1 MHPGRLPARDERP
14 AQQGWASRGPEVS
27 CERVTSSFLDI
38 RRHGFARV
46 AVCVPEVRVAD
57 PAFNVDAHLTALG
70 RVHAAGVQYAVCP
83 ELGLSAYSCGDL
95 FFQEPLL
102 RGVLAALARLARE
115 TAAWDLLVSVGAP
128 LAVDGSLFNCAVTL
142 YGGRPV
148 AVTPKA
154 YPPGYREFYE
164 PRWFQPAAAA
174 RSDTIELLGHEVPF
188 GTDVLVTLP
197 HVDGFTLHT
206 EICEDLWTPVPPS
219 ALAALAGAT
228 VLANLSA
235 SNVTVGKWEYRRD
248 LVRMSAAKNLAAQ
261 LYSAAG
267 FGEST
272 ADLAWDGHGL
282 VANRG
287 ELLAETE
294 RFALAGASAIAD
306 VDLAALLTD
315 RMRQTSFGQNAA
327 QHRYA
332 FRTVA
337 PAAPVRDARAPSLWH
352 TLRRRIDPLPFVPSD
367 PAQRDHR
374 CEEIFLIKATALAQR
389 LRSLPEDA
397 RRLVVGV
404 SGGRDSTQALLVAVH
419 AMDLL
424 GLPRPD
430 VVAVTMPG
438 FGTSTRTYEAACALT
453 RALGVTLR
461 EIGIREP
468 SQAMFAA
475 IGHDDAIEDV
485 TFENV
490 QAWTR
495 KMVLFSV
502 ASQVRGIDLGTGDL
516 SELALGFATYGG
528 DHMSHYGANAGV
540 PKTLISELIRWAA
553 EVVFRDEPAV
563 AAALHEVLDTP
574 ISPELL
580 RPGPDGEIRQRSE
593 ELVGPY
599 ELHDFFLYQLLR
611 FGFGP
616 QRIARTAV
624 AAFEGRYAIAD
635 IRRWLLVFLRRF
647 FANQFKRDCVPDAP
661 KVGSG
666 GSLSPRGDWRMPSD
680 ASPAAWLVEAEA
692 IPASL
697 EEGRPALRGDAG
709 RRAERVSRG
718 RRGGSAS

>member
-1 MHPGRLPARDERP
+1 VTRAGHGVGTRRTARYH
-14 AQQGWASRGPEVS
+14 AGH
-27 CERVTSSFLDI
+27 VTDSFLDV

-57 PAFNVDAHLTALG
+57 PAFNAEAHL
-70 RVHAAGVQYAVCP
+70 RVLARAHGEGAQYAVCP
-83 ELGLSAYSCGDL
+83 ELGLSAYTCGDL

-102 RGVLAALARLARE
+102 RGVLDALARLARE
-115 TAAWDLLVSVGAP
+115 TAIWDLALSVGVP
-128 LAVDGSLFNCAVTL
+128 LAVDGALHNCAVTL
-142 YGGRPV
+142 YGGRPLAV
-148 AVTPKA
+148 APKA
-154 YPPGYREFYE
+154 HLPAYREFYE
-164 PRWFQPAAAA
+164 PRWFQPASAA
-174 RSDTIELLGHEVPF
+174 RSDTIQLLGVTVPF
-188 GTDVLVTLP
+188 GTDVLVDLP
-197 HVDGFTLHT
+197 HVEGFTLHT
-206 EICEDLWTPVPPS
+206 EVCEDLWTPVPPS

-248 LVRMSAAKNLAAQ
+248 LVRMSAAKNLAVQ

-282 VANRG
+282 VADRG

-294 RFALAGASAIAD
+294 RFALAGSSALAD

-327 QHRYA
+327 RHADRLA
-332 FRTVA
+332 GMRRVA
-337 PAAPVRDARAPSLWH
+337 VSPVQDGRAATTWH
-352 TLRRRIDPLPFVPSD
+352 VLRRRVDPLPFVPSD

-374 CEEIFLIKATALAQR
+374 CREIFSIKATALAQR
-389 LRSLPEDA
+389 LRSLPADA

-424 GLPRPD
+424 GLPRHD
-430 VVAVTMPG
+430 VVCVTMPG
-438 FGTSTRTYEAACALT
+438 FGTSDRTYAAACALT

-468 SQAMFAA
+468 AQAIFGA

-502 ASQVRGIDLGTGDL
+502 ASQVCGIDLGTGDL

-528 DHMSHYGANAGV
+528 DHMSHYGVNAGV
-540 PKTLISELIRWAA
+540 PKTLVSELIRWAA
-553 EVVFRDEPAV
+553 DAVFHDEAAV
-563 AAALHEVLDTP
+563 AAALREVLDLP

-580 RPGPDGEIRQRSE
+580 RPGPAGEIVQRSE

-616 QRIARTAV
+616 RRIARTALV
-624 AAFEGRYAIAD
+624 AFDGRYTIAE
-635 IRRWLLVFLRRF
+635 IRTWLLVFLRRF

-680 ASPAAWLVEAEA
+680 ASPAAWLAEA
-692 IPASL
+692 DTIPESL
-697 EEGRPALRGDAG
+697 ETRTGPRRVAEP
-709 RRAERVSRG
+709 RRAARARE
-718 RRGGSAS
+718 